1 MIKTYTSGSKPR
13 FDGKGSLFGDL
24 HRELPSG
31 ICMFDIDKMFLTT
44 KQELWLKKE
53 NQGFIEYKHDGINF
67 EFKALFEVKYK
78 FVNAALDNSL
88 STNRARIELVK
99 RLSVNQKIDCRLF
112 VVFQNNGSQP
122 LEFYEIDTKNGS
134 HKKVYYLEYDDK
146 NRKQEIEKCW
156 QILGL
161 LS

>member
-1 MIKTYTSGSKPR
+1 MIKTYDSNSKPR

-31 ICMFDIDKMFLTT
+31 ICMFDIDKMFLTS

-53 NQGFIEYKHDGINF
+53 NQGFIEYRHNGINF

-78 FVNAALDNSL
+78 FVDAALDSNL

-99 RLSVNQKIDCRLF
+99 RLSINQKIACRLF
-112 VVFQNNGSQP
+112 IVFQTKGNQP
-122 LEFYEIDTKNGS
+122 LEFYEIDIKNGNN
-134 HKKVYYLEYDDK
+134 KKAYHLEYTDK
-146 NRKQEIEKCW
+146 TRKQEIERCW
-156 QILGL
+156 KSMHL
-161 LS
+161 L